1 MVTRFDNEASCSHPI
16 SALSFLRPT
25 VTKRSFPTE
34 QSALIA
40 TRVGL
45 SFFWLFWHICLLQ
58 CTFEEHSFQSPEE
71 QRKRLQLIM
80 TSISNGQP
88 APLTM
93 RQPKDIE
100 CWGHRGA
107 SAHLPENT

>member
-1 MVTRFDNEASCSHPI
+1 MAFFGYSGI
-16 SALSFLRPT
+16 SAYYNALLKNTAFNLLRNNRL
-25 VTKRSFPTE
+25 VRE
-34 QSALIA
+34 
-40 TRVGL
+40 
-45 SFFWLFWHICLLQ
+45 
-58 CTFEEHSFQSPEE
+58 
-71 QRKRLQLIM
+71 RLQHIM

-88 APLTM
+88 TPFAI